1 MKDKTLNKAARY
13 IIFRDMEVIVNTGL
27 LIFIS
32 FAYLLGIYK
41 LLLRARGEDFII
53 LMTYAF
59 VLGFGILGS
68 NTILVKLSLR
78 DKLSGRL
85 EFLLGT
91 GLDVREIIKAYSI
104 ENWRI
109 SSISS
114 FVIFFGIYV
123 ICDLGKSFVA
133 LYLSCIGLHYFL
145 ILILNI
151 MAMYRKNFKFFKNIV
166 FFSTSLGI
174 YLLGNFSG
182 RILNFLGSINLD
194 LNLFLILVNVIL
206 GLGLGI
212 YSFCQYRKMD
222 NEKVMEVSALW
233 S

>member
-53 LMTYAF
+53 LMNYA
-59 VLGFGILGS
+59 LIHGSWIIGS
-68 NTILVKLSLR
+68 NTILVNLSLR

-109 SSISS
+109 SSLPS
-114 FVIFFGIYV
+114 FVIFFGTYV

-145 ILILNI
+145 ILTLNI

-194 LNLFLILVNVIL
+194 LNIFLILVNAIL
-206 GLGLGI
+206 GFGLGT
-212 YSFCQYRKMD
+212 YSLCQYKKMD

>member
-91 GLDVREIIKAYSI
+91 GLDVREVIKAYSI
-104 ENWRI
+104 ENWRL
-109 SSISS
+109 SSLPS
-114 FVIFFGIYV
+114 FVIFFGTYV

-145 ILILNI
+145 ILTLNI

-166 FFSTSLGI
+166 FFTTSLGI

-182 RILNFLGSINLD
+182 RILNFLASINLD
-194 LNLFLILVNVIL
+194 LSIFLILVNVIL
-206 GLGLGI
+206 GLGLGA
-212 YSFCQYRKMD
+212 YSLCQYKKMD
-222 NEKVMEVSALW
+222 NEKVMEVSAVW

>member
-41 LLLRARGEDFII
+41 FLLRARGEDFII

-91 GLDVREIIKAYSI
+91 GLDVKEIIKAYSI
-104 ENWRI
+104 ENWRL
-109 SSISS
+109 SSLPY
-114 FVIFFGIYV
+114 FVIFFGTYL

-133 LYLSCIGLHYFL
+133 LYLSCIILHYFL
-145 ILILNI
+145 ILTLNVI
-151 MAMYRKNFKFFKNIV
+151 AMYRKNFKFFKNLIY
-166 FFSTSLGI
+166 FSTSLLI
-174 YLLGNFSG
+174 YLFGVFSKKI
-182 RILNFLGSINLD
+182 ILIFERQNLD
-194 LNLFLILVNVIL
+194 VNIFIL
-206 GLGLGI
+206 GINIFATIVLAA
-212 YSFCQYRKMD
+212 YSFYQIKKMD
-222 NEKVMEVSALW
+222 NESVMEVKSVW

>member
-91 GLDVREIIKAYSI
+91 GLDVREVIKAYSI
-104 ENWRI
+104 ENWRL
-109 SSISS
+109 SSLPS
-114 FVIFFGIYV
+114 FVIFFGTYL

-133 LYLSCIGLHYFL
+133 LYLSCIILHYFL
-145 ILILNI
+145 ILTLNVI
-151 MAMYRKNFKFFKNIV
+151 AMYRKNFKFFKNLIY
-166 FFSTSLGI
+166 FSTSLLI
-174 YLLGNFSG
+174 YLFGLFSKKIIF
-182 RILNFLGSINLD
+182 ILERQNLD
-194 LNLFLILVNVIL
+194 VNIFIL
-206 GLGLGI
+206 GINIFATIVLAV
-212 YSFCQYRKMD
+212 YS
-222 NEKVMEVSALW
+222 L
-233 S
+233 